1 MVHGRYGNLTVS
13 LLIVSATLSNISG
26 IGWTGFETSFGG
38 ATSVLIALFADIH
51 ANRQAFEACL
61 ADAHGRGAQRIVLL
75 GDFVG
80 YGGDPDWVMDRVMA
94 LAEDGAMLVLGNHD
108 AAIGGSADSMNLE
121 ARVAIEWTRNE
132 LGKPARDFL
141 AGLPLTQSDHD
152 RLYVHAEASH
162 PERWTYVIGTLEAAD
177 SLTATQAHA
186 TFCGHVHRPALYSLS
201 STAKMTAF
209 TPTADAPVPLLPG
222 RRWLA
227 VLGAVGQPRDG
238 NPAAAY
244 CLFDT
249 ESGELTYRRV
259 PYDIEAAARRI
270 LQQGLPP
277 FLAERLYAGR

>member
-1 MVHGRYGNLTVS
+1 M
-13 LLIVSATLSNISG
+13 
-26 IGWTGFETSFGG
+26 
-38 ATSVLIALFADIH
+38 LIALFADIH
-51 ANRQAFEACL
+51 ANQQAFEACL
-61 ADAHGRGAQRIVLL
+61 DDARAREAQQVVLL

-80 YGGDPDWVMDRVMA
+80 YGGDPAWVMDRVMA
-94 LAEDGAMLVLGNHD
+94 FAEDGAILVLGNHD
-108 AAIGGSADSMNLE
+108 AAINSSADRMNLA
-121 ARVAIEWTRNE
+121 ARVAIEWTRTE

-141 AGLPLTQSDHD
+141 ASLPLTRSEEN

-162 PERWTYVIGTLEAAD
+162 PERWTYVVGTLEAAD
-177 SLTATQAHA
+177 SLAATQAHV

-201 STAKMTAF
+201 STAKMTSF
-209 TPTADAPVPLLPG
+209 TPTTDAPIPLIPG

-259 PYDIEAAARRI
+259 PYDIEAAAKRI

-277 FLAERLYAGR
+277 MLAERLYAGR

>member
-1 MVHGRYGNLTVS
+1 M
-13 LLIVSATLSNISG
+13 
-26 IGWTGFETSFGG
+26 
-38 ATSVLIALFADIH
+38 LIALFADIH

-61 ADAHGRGAQRIVLL
+61 ADARDCGAQLSVLL

-80 YGGDPDWVMDRVMA
+80 YGGDPDWVLDRVMG
-94 LAEDGAMLVLGNHD
+94 LADDGATLVLGNHD
-108 AAIGGSADSMNLE
+108 AAINGSADGMNLE
-121 ARVAIEWTRNE
+121 ARVAIEWTRTE

-141 AGLPLTQSDHD
+141 AALPLTRSDDD

-162 PERWTYVIGTLEAAD
+162 PERWTYVVSTMEAAD
-177 SLTATQAHA
+177 SLTATRAHV
-186 TFCGHVHRPALYSLS
+186 TFCGHVHKPALYSLS
-201 STAKMTAF
+201 TTAKMTSF
-209 TPTADAPVPLLPG
+209 TPTTDAPVPLLPG

-249 ESGELTYRRV
+249 GSGELTYRRV
-259 PYDIEAAARRI
+259 PYDIEAAAQRI

>member
-1 MVHGRYGNLTVS
+1 M
-13 LLIVSATLSNISG
+13 
-26 IGWTGFETSFGG
+26 
-38 ATSVLIALFADIH
+38 LIALFADVH

-61 ADAHGRGAQRIVLL
+61 ADSRDCGAQRVVLL
-75 GDFVG
+75 GDVVG

-94 LAEDGAMLVLGNHD
+94 LAEDGATLVLGNHD
-108 AAIGGSADSMNLE
+108 EAINGSASGMNLE
-121 ARVAIEWTRNE
+121 GRIAIEWTRTE
-132 LGKPARDFL
+132 LGRHARDFL
-141 AGLPLTQSDHD
+141 AALPLTQHD
-152 RLYVHAEASH
+152 GDLLYVHAEASH
-162 PERWTYVIGTLEAAD
+162 PERWTYVVSTVEAAD
-177 SLTATQAHA
+177 SLAATQAHV

-201 STAKMTAF
+201 ATAKMTSF
-209 TPTADAPVPLLPG
+209 TPTTDAPVPLLPG

-249 ESGELTYRRV
+249 ASGNLTYRRV
-259 PYDIEAAARRI
+259 PYDVEAAATRI